1 MTKEQADK
9 IAQKIAND
17 WKLFWMSQTQNSK
30 QDYDN
35 YFRRALAVDANMRA
49 HLESLISAALVDAS
63 KVTECA
69 EFESAFEKTFK
80 TYPVMPMDKLFLDF
94 WNTAFIAGQNSKSL
108 RLPSNTEWTP
118 QKAINEVLEYCE
130 PHLDDMWAARIVG
143 CLLNCDFRD
152 AKEQLKKLNEGK

>member
-9 IAQKIAND
+9 IAKEMLKKNSALID
-17 WKLFWMSQTQNSK
+17 GKLASINI
-30 QDYDN
+30 
-35 YFRRALAVDANMRA
+35 
-49 HLESLISAALVDAS
+49 ESLINDISAALVDAS